1 MKQTILLLLIPIMS
15 YSQLSYKDIMSI
27 SDSKQFKKVMIENY
41 YEFDGEYDGRLVYGY
56 NLRRDSIDG
65 NQSPKWGSYTIEDNG
80 FGFQFSRSSSLFGGL
95 LGLESDKE
103 VKSDFDVI
111 VEEIKKKCVYYDI
124 IAFEGGDGTTNE
136 YVCYSCS
143 ESKYKGKIGF
153 MISEGDGFIRHFP
166 NK

>member
-1 MKQTILLLLIPIMS
+1 
-15 YSQLSYKDIMSI
+15 MSI
-27 SDSKQFKKVMIENY
+27 NSAKQFKKVMIENY

-56 NLRRDSIDG
+56 NISRDSIDG
-65 NQSPKWGSYTIEDNG
+65 NQSSKWGAYTIEDNG
-80 FGFQFSRSSSLFGGL
+80 FGFMFSRSSSLFGGL
-95 LGLESDKE
+95 LSLESDEE

-124 IAFEGGDGTTNE
+124 ITYEGSDGTTND

-153 MISEGDGFIRHFP
+153 MISEGSGFIRHFP
-166 NK
+166 NE